1 MAKSTIEL
9 PQENLLRGRVSGGVL
24 LRAAGDEGE
33 AEGPLMVGH
42 FAVFNQWTE
51 INSYEGNFLEM
62 FAPGAFKRTINN
74 NRSKMKVLFQ
84 HGYDYVIGDKP
95 LGPITEL
102 REDEEGAYYE
112 VPLLDAGYVREEV
125 LPGLEAELYGA
136 SFRFRV
142 IKEAIDEEPEASD
155 HNPHALPERVVKEAH
170 VVEFGPVT
178 FPAYEGASA
187 GLRSLESSEL
197 VAQAALERM
206 ERRDA
211 ESSHNLAA
219 RFASRNEHGEA
230 DTSAEKSEEAEEV
243 APGNSAEPEV
253 AETEG
258 AAPDESGKDNA
269 PAQVRPETE
278 SHPDRGARGK
288 ERLYGATTAPSWRL

>member
-33 AEGPLMVGH
+33 ADGPLMVGH

-51 INSYEGNFLEM
+51 INSYEGNFLER
-62 FAPGAFKRTINN
+62 FVPGAFKKTISE
-74 NRSKMKVLFQ
+74 NRERIKVLFQ

-95 LGPITEL
+95 LGPITDL
-102 REDEEGAYYE
+102 REDDEGAYYE

-142 IKEAIDEEPEASD
+142 IREEIDEEPGVSNE
-155 HNPHALPERVVKEAH
+155 NPQGLPERTVKEAH

-187 GLRSLESSEL
+187 GLRSLEASEL

-206 ERRDA
+206 ERGNA
-211 ESSHNLAA
+211 ERSHNLAA
-219 RFASRNEHGEA
+219 RFASRSTEPGTA
-230 DTSAEKSEEAEEV
+230 AEESKEAEEV
-243 APGNSAEPEV
+243 NSDETVKPEV
-253 AETEG
+253 EEAEG
-258 AAPDESGKDNA
+258 AQQPPEGSGDNA
-269 PAQVRPETE
+269 PPQGSAEAEP
-278 SHPDRGARGK
+278 HPDRGRREK
-288 ERLYGATTAPSWRL
+288 ERLYGASTAPSWRL